1 MIDRGSLHRLLVSS
15 ALALT
20 VACGGDGTSPQ
31 ADGTGATGAGTGAGG
46 NCTGAACGGGGGGTG
61 GGTGGAGSGGIPGSG
76 GAVATG
82 GSGGASTGGAS
93 TGGAGAGGDPST
105 GGTGGSVDDTRLQIP
120 EGSMTLWYDAPA
132 ANWNEALPLGNGRL
146 GVMVFGGPANERL
159 GLNESTFWSGGPSR
173 NDNPNALGALANV
186 RQLIFSGQY
195 TEAESVIN
203 QNMTATQLHGSMF
216 QPIGNLNLSFPGHD
230 SYTNYY
236 RELDLRRAAF
246 TANYE
251 VGGVTYTREVF
262 VSRPDQVVVVRLSAS
277 EPGSLTFSVG
287 MNGPR
292 QGALNVLDANTLEA
306 TGTSS
311 SHEGVNGQ
319 VRFSARVRVDNTGG
333 SIQAIA
339 NGLEVTGADEATLL
353 VSIATNFVDY
363 ETLTGDEKAR
373 SAEHLSAA
381 RTKPYETLRSDH
393 EAAFRAYFDRVA
405 LNLGSSSSAAP
416 TDRRIEEFAQ
426 SNDPELAAMY
436 FQFGRYLLISSSQPG
451 GQPAN
456 LQGIWNDQANPP
468 WDSKYT
474 ININAEMNYWP
485 AERTN
490 LSELH
495 EPLLRMTQELSVT
508 GRQTASSMYGA
519 DGWVAHHNTDI
530 WRISGVVDG
539 AFWGMWPMGGAWL
552 SQHLWEHYLYTG
564 DLEFLESVYPVLKS
578 ACEFYQDFLIEEP
591 THQWLV
597 VSPSIS
603 PENTPMGRGTSVAA
617 GTTMDNQ
624 ILFDLFSRTIKAAS
638 LLDRDAALM
647 AEFQEILDRL
657 PPMQIGRLGQL
668 QEWLEDLDSPND
680 QHRHVSHLYGL
691 FPSDQI
697 TAYASPEL
705 FDAARTTLQH
715 RGDVSTGWSM
725 GWKVNFWARLLDGN
739 HALKLIRDQLTPQS
753 GDSGGTYPNL
763 FDAHPPFQIDGN
775 FGCTSGISEMLL
787 QSHAGAVHLLPALPD
802 AWAATGGVSG
812 LRAHGGFELDFTWQD
827 GRIQELVV
835 RSRLGGNLRLRVP
848 NTLASSEGPLAEASG
863 ANPNPFFETS
873 AIQPPI
879 ISPSADLND
888 VALAPT
894 FVFDLPTEPGRAYVL
909 TASE

>member
-319 VRFSARVRVDNTGG
+319 VRFSSRVRVDNTGG

-373 SAEHLSAA
+373 SAETLSAA